1 MLVIAHRQENRALV
15 REVVAVVVQ
24 QVVTTWAKL
33 LRAHFEKLEQMVE
46 VFGGLAQG
54 DSLNR
59 CAVWCL
65 AWLTTL
71 NSTAIEKLLAK
82 DDD

>member
-54 DSLNR
+54 DSLNSEQTGVPYG
-59 CAVWCL
+59 VWPGSPL
-65 AWLTTL
+65 
-71 NSTAIEKLLAK
+71 
-82 DDD
+82 